1 MFVFYVFCIDPHTSN
16 CNSNDNNLKCYRCL
30 LDVYAKLKKETQ
42 ELKLRSIELKR
53 GKAAAKARYE
63 KLYGIYPAPA

>member
-30 LDVYAKLKKETQ
+30 LDVYAKLMKEY
-42 ELKLRSIELKR
+42 ESLKLRSNEMKR
-53 GKAAAKARYE
+53 RKAAAKERYE
-63 KLYGIYPAPA
+63 KLYGIFPAPA